1 MGSAAMTA
9 GGARDPYDASR
20 AGALL
25 QARDKSGGETKGGA
39 IAYLGPPFADDLM
52 DAPTGQPVRAQAP
65 VDGGMAEVKVGVAPR
80 VRRRRSPFKAP
91 DTLLQ
96 FRQNR
101 RVITFF
107 LN

>member
-1 MGSAAMTA
+1 MGTTAMAA
-9 GGARDPYDASR
+9 GGARDPEHAPR

-25 QARDKSGGETKGGA
+25 QTRDKGGGEAKGGA
-39 IAYLGPPFADDLM
+39 IAHLGPTLADDLM
-52 DAPTGQPVRAQAP
+52 DAPAGQPPRAEAA
-65 VDGGMAEVKVGVAPR
+65 VDGVMAKVKIGVAPR
-80 VRRRRSPFKAP
+80 VRRRRPAFKAP
-91 DTLLQ
+91 DTLFQ